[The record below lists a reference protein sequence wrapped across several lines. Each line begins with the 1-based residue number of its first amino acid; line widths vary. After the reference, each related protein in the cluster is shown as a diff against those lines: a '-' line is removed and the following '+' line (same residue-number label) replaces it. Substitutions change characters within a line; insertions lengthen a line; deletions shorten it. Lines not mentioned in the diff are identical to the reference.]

1 MIKSSPLISFIR
13 ILLVSVFYILA
24 YHYVILSIMLK
35 MDNFYIL
42 LSIFVVLGLIFAFIY
57 YKTKNK
63 YIYLLCL
70 FLLYILINL
79 IVDRL
84 SILAVPASSYFE
96 THMETHQD
104 GIYAYTEVS
113 PDYASTDIL
122 LTIISFFARV
132 VRYLLPFI
140 LCYHYEHKFYNV
152 RIYIT
157 INLVRGLFFSFLFVW
172 IFLFSKSLEIFL
184 SGEYIWII
192 LLVCILLLLVFKFI
206 YNKTKNKYVYLIGL
220 YVFYLLLVAVYNG
233 FLILLMAHPEQGFL
247 FLFYAIIFICL
258 MAVVLCFYYEY
269 KFFNMSY
276 KAFKIIY
283 TICFG
288 IIILQSVHHI
298 ILKIIY
304 VLD

>member
-1 MIKSSPLISFIR
+1 MIKSSPLISFTR
-13 ILLVSVFYILA
+13 ILLISVFCILA
-24 YHYVILSIMLK
+24 YHYIILSIMFQ

-42 LSIFVVLGLIFAFIY
+42 LSIFVVLELIFAFIY

-79 IVDRL
+79 VVDK
-84 SILAVPASSYFE
+84 ILISLVPASSYFE
-96 THMETHQD
+96 THIKTHQD
-104 GIYAYTEVS
+104 GLYAYAAIS
-113 PDYASTDIL
+113 SDYASTSVIS
-122 LTIISFFARV
+122 TIISFFSLV
-132 VRYLLPFI
+132 VIYLLPFI

-172 IFLFSKSLEIFL
+172 IFLLSKTGEIFL
-184 SGEYIWII
+184 SGTYIWII
-192 LLVCILLLLVFKFI
+192 LLICGLLLLCISLI
-206 YNKTKNKYVYLIGL
+206 YKKTKNKYVYLIGL
-220 YVFYLLLVAVYNG
+220 YVFYLLLVAVYIG

-247 FLFYAIIFICL
+247 FLLYALIFISL

-288 IIILQSVHHI
+288 IIALQSVHHI
-298 ILKIIY
+298 ILKIMY

>member
-1 MIKSSPLISFIR
+1 MIKSSPLISFTR
-13 ILLVSVFYILA
+13 ILLISVFCILA
-24 YHYVILSIMLK
+24 YHYIILSIMFQ

-42 LSIFVVLGLIFAFIY
+42 LSIFVVLELIFAFIY

-79 IVDRL
+79 VVDK
-84 SILAVPASSYFE
+84 ILISLVPASSYLE
-96 THMETHQD
+96 THIKTHQD
-104 GIYAYTEVS
+104 GIYAYAEAS
-113 PDYASTDIL
+113 PKYASTSVIS
-122 LTIISFFARV
+122 TIISFFSLV
-132 VRYLLPFI
+132 VIYLLPFI

-172 IFLFSKSLEIFL
+172 IFLLSKTGEIFL
-184 SGEYIWII
+184 SGTYIWII
-192 LLVCILLLLVFKFI
+192 LLICGLLLLCISLI
-206 YNKTKNKYVYLIGL
+206 YKKTKNKYVYLIGL

-247 FLFYAIIFICL
+247 FLLYAIIFICL
-258 MAVVLCFYYEY
+258 MAVILCFYYEY

-288 IIILQSVHHI
+288 IIALQSVHHI
-298 ILKIIY
+298 ILKIMY

>member
-13 ILLVSVFYILA
+13 ILLISVFCILA
-24 YHYVILSIMLK
+24 YHYVILSIMFK

-42 LSIFVVLGLIFAFIY
+42 LSIFVVLELIFAFIY

-79 IVDRL
+79 VVDK
-84 SILAVPASSYFE
+84 ILISLVPASSYVKPYIE
-96 THMETHQD
+96 TQPN

-113 PDYASTDIL
+113 PEYASTSVIS
-122 LTIISFFARV
+122 TIISFFAIV

-172 IFLFSKSLEIFL
+172 IFILSKTIEIFL

-192 LLVCILLLLVFKFI
+192 LLICGLLLLCISLI
-206 YNKTKNKYVYLIGL
+206 YKKTKNKYVYLIGL

-247 FLFYAIIFICL
+247 FLLYAIIFICL
-258 MAVVLCFYYEY
+258 MAVILCFYYEY

-288 IIILQSVHHI
+288 IIALQSVHHI
-298 ILKIIY
+298 ILKIMY

>member
-13 ILLVSVFYILA
+13 ILLTSVFCILA
-24 YHYVILSIMLK
+24 YHYVISSIMFK

-79 IVDRL
+79 VVEIL

-96 THMETHQD
+96 THMETHKD

-113 PDYASTDIL
+113 PEYASTDIL
-122 LTIISFFARV
+122 LTIISFFSLV
-132 VRYLLPFI
+132 VRYILPFI

-172 IFLFSKSLEIFL
+172 MFLLSKTGEIFL
-184 SGEYIWII
+184 SGEYIWLI
-192 LLVCILLLLVFKFI
+192 LLICGLLLLCISLI
-206 YNKTKNKYVYLIGL
+206 YKKTKNKYIYLTGL

-298 ILKIIY
+298 ILKIMY

>member
-13 ILLVSVFYILA
+13 ILLISVFCILA
-24 YHYVILSIMLK
+24 YHYVILSIMFK

-42 LSIFVVLGLIFAFIY
+42 LSIFVVLELIFAFIY

-79 IVDRL
+79 VVDK
-84 SILAVPASSYFE
+84 ILISLVPASSYVKPYIE
-96 THMETHQD
+96 TQPN

-113 PDYASTDIL
+113 PEYASTSVIS
-122 LTIISFFARV
+122 TIISFFAIV

-172 IFLFSKSLEIFL
+172 MFLLSKTGEIFL

-192 LLVCILLLLVFKFI
+192 LLICGLLLLCISLI
-206 YNKTKNKYVYLIGL
+206 YKKTKNKYVYLIGL

-247 FLFYAIIFICL
+247 FLLYAIIFICL
-258 MAVVLCFYYEY
+258 MAVILCFYYEY

-276 KAFKIIY
+276 KAFKIIS
-283 TICFG
+283 TICLS
-288 IIILQSVHHI
+288 IIALQSVHHI

-304 VLD
+304 TFS

>member
-24 YHYVILSIMLK
+24 YHYVISSIMFK

-79 IVDRL
+79 VVDRL

-96 THMETHQD
+96 THMETYQD
-104 GIYAYTEVS
+104 GIYAYAEVS
-113 PDYASTDIL
+113 PDYVSTDIL
-122 LTIISFFARV
+122 LTIISFFEIV

-172 IFLFSKSLEIFL
+172 IFLLSKIGEIFL

-247 FLFYAIIFICL
+247 FLLYAIIFICL
-258 MAVVLCFYYEY
+258 MAVILCFYYEY

-298 ILKIIY
+298 ILKIMY

>member
-1 MIKSSPLISFIR
+1 MIKSSPLISFTR
-13 ILLVSVFYILA
+13 ILLISVFCILA
-24 YHYVILSIMLK
+24 YHYIILSIMFQ

-104 GIYAYTEVS
+104 GIYAYAEVS
-113 PDYASTDIL
+113 PDYVSTDIL
-122 LTIISFFARV
+122 LTIISFFSLV

-172 IFLFSKSLEIFL
+172 IFLLSKIGEIFL

-192 LLVCILLLLVFKFI
+192 LSICGLLLLCISLI

-258 MAVVLCFYYEY
+258 MAVILCFYYEY
-269 KFFNMSY
+269 KFFNMP
-276 KAFKIIY
+276 KKIFKIIS
-283 TICFG
+283 TICLSV
-288 IIILQSVHHI
+288 ISLQSVHHI

>member
-13 ILLVSVFYILA
+13 ILLISVFCILA
-24 YHYVILSIMLK
+24 YHYVILSIMFK

-42 LSIFVVLGLIFAFIY
+42 LSIFVVLELIFAFIY

-79 IVDRL
+79 VVDK
-84 SILAVPASSYFE
+84 ILISLVPASSYVKPYIE
-96 THMETHQD
+96 TQPN

-113 PDYASTDIL
+113 PEYASTSVIS
-122 LTIISFFARV
+122 TIISFFAIV

-172 IFLFSKSLEIFL
+172 IFILSKTGEIFL

-192 LLVCILLLLVFKFI
+192 LLICGLLLLCISLI
-206 YNKTKNKYVYLIGL
+206 YKKTKNKYVYLIGL

-247 FLFYAIIFICL
+247 FLLYAIIFICL
-258 MAVVLCFYYEY
+258 MAVILCFYYEY

-288 IIILQSVHHI
+288 IIALQSVHHI
-298 ILKIIY
+298 ILKIMY

>member
-13 ILLVSVFYILA
+13 ILLISVSCILA
-24 YHYVILSIMLK
+24 YHYVILSIMFK

-96 THMETHQD
+96 THMETYQD
-104 GIYAYTEVS
+104 GIYAYAEIS

-122 LTIISFFARV
+122 LTIISFFEIV

-172 IFLFSKSLEIFL
+172 IFLLSKIGEIFL

-192 LLVCILLLLVFKFI
+192 LSICGLLLLCISLI
-206 YNKTKNKYVYLIGL
+206 YKKTKNKYVYLIGL
-220 YVFYLLLVAVYNG
+220 YVFYLLLVAVYIG

-247 FLFYAIIFICL
+247 FLLYAIIFICL
-258 MAVVLCFYYEY
+258 MAVILCFYYEY

-298 ILKIIY
+298 ILKIMY

>member
-13 ILLVSVFYILA
+13 ILLISLFYILA
-24 YHYVILSIMLK
+24 YHYVILSIMSQ

-104 GIYAYTEVS
+104 GIYAYSEIS
-113 PDYASTDIL
+113 PEYASTSVI
-122 LTIISFFARV
+122 LTILSFFSLFL
-132 VRYLLPFI
+132 RYLLPFI
-140 LCYHYEHKFYNV
+140 LCYYYEYKFYNV

-157 INLVRGLFFSFLFVW
+157 INVVRGLFFTFLFVW
-172 IFLFSKSLEIFL
+172 IFLLSKTGEIVL
-184 SGEYIWII
+184 SGTYIWLI
-192 LLVCILLLLVFKFI
+192 LLICGLLLLCISLI
-206 YNKTKNKYVYLIGL
+206 YKKTKNKYVYLIGL
-220 YVFYLLLVAVYNG
+220 YVFYLLLVAVYIG

-247 FLFYAIIFICL
+247 FLFYALIFIGL

-269 KFFNMSY
+269 KFFNMP
-276 KAFKIIY
+276 KQAFKIISI
-283 TICFG
+283 ICLS
-288 IIILQSVHHI
+288 IIALQSVHHI

>member
-13 ILLVSVFYILA
+13 ILLTSVFCILA
-24 YHYVILSIMLK
+24 YHYVISSIMFK

-79 IVDRL
+79 VVEIL

-96 THMETHQD
+96 THMETHKD

-113 PDYASTDIL
+113 PEYASTDIL
-122 LTIISFFARV
+122 LTIISFFSLV

-172 IFLFSKSLEIFL
+172 MFLLSKTGEIFL
-184 SGEYIWII
+184 SGEYIWLI
-192 LLVCILLLLVFKFI
+192 LLICGLLLLCISLI
-206 YNKTKNKYVYLIGL
+206 YKKTKNKYIYLTGL

-298 ILKIIY
+298 ILKIMY

>member
-1 MIKSSPLISFIR
+1 MIKSSPLISFTR
-13 ILLVSVFYILA
+13 ILLISVFCILA
-24 YHYVILSIMLK
+24 YHYIILSIMFQ

-96 THMETHQD
+96 THIKTYQD

-113 PDYASTDIL
+113 PEYASTSVIS
-122 LTIISFFARV
+122 TIISFFSLV
-132 VRYLLPFI
+132 VIYLLPFI

-172 IFLFSKSLEIFL
+172 IFLLSKTGEIFL
-184 SGEYIWII
+184 SGTYIWII
-192 LLVCILLLLVFKFI
+192 LLICGLLLLCISLI
-206 YNKTKNKYVYLIGL
+206 YKKTKNKYVYLIGL
-220 YVFYLLLVAVYNG
+220 YIFYLLLVAVYIV
-233 FLILLMAHPEQGFL
+233 FLLLLMAHPEQGFL
-247 FLFYAIIFICL
+247 FLFYAIIFISL

-269 KFFNMSY
+269 KFFNMP
-276 KAFKIIY
+276 KKIFKIIS
-283 TICFG
+283 TICLSV
-288 IIILQSVHHI
+288 ISLQSVHHI

>member
-172 IFLFSKSLEIFL
+172 IFLFSKTLEIFL